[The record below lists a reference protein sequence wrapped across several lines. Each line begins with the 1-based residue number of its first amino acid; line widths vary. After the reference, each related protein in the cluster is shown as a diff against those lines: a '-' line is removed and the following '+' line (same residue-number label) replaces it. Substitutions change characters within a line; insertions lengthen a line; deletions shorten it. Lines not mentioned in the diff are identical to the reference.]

1 MNLLEFYAIYLG
13 LIDIEWN
20 IHINKVQSIGY
31 IGNKTYLKRI
41 GIFYINILAHTQ
53 AYIFISNINTHYKT
67 YISSLKKYVVL
78 DLR

>member
-41 GIFYINILAHTQ
+41 GIFYINILAHT
-53 AYIFISNINTHYKT
+53 
-67 YISSLKKYVVL
+67 
-78 DLR
+78 